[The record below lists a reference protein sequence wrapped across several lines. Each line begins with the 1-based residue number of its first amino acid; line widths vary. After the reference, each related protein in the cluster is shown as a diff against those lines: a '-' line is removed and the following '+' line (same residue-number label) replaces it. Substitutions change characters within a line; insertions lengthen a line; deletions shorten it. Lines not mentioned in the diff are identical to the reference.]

1 MAPSAD
7 DDPADADASSSV
19 ASVAAALHAVLL
31 AAAREVVGPVAATTV
46 LSRPAA
52 RVDAT
57 QAASS
62 LAPQTDAADFK
73 SRAATVLFKALAA
86 TAGRES
92 DAEEEK
98 DRAAPRGE
106 CRAFIA
112 ESDDGTAAGLTLW
125 LTTPMG
131 VRKRRAYADARALA
145 DALVEAMEPRALASR
160 VADVRVTPGGELR
173 FTTVARLV
181 AARREGLLACRV
193 CAWLCAGDRG
203 LREHTQVRHARTY
216 EDALSA
222 VADNRNALVASAAS
236 ATTTTHAAAAAAAD
250 DDDDAEPSSWR
261 DKRAAASK
269 AMTHPGLLA
278 CARGDLREVARLVNE
293 DGWDPKSDVEGVGV
307 DARGSCALHWAAGEG
322 HVDIVRY
329 LVDVVGEDPRRAQT
343 KRDRRGA
350 MHWAARNGR
359 VDVMRWLTNAA
370 RVDADAPTT
379 DGTTPF
385 MLATWKGGSIA
396 MRWLVDD
403 AGVDPT
409 ALNVFG
415 CNAAQ
420 WAAMNG
426 DVEALELLAELGV
439 DVGVLNRNGHSALH
453 KAATKGRRGA
463 CEWLIDVA
471 GLGLKHMRADAD
483 GNTPAEMARLEGY
496 AELASWLSARRTE
509 LAAAAG
515 D

>member
-307 DARGSCALHWAAGEG
+307 DARGS
-322 HVDIVRY
+322 
-329 LVDVVGEDPRRAQT
+329 
-343 KRDRRGA
+343 
-350 MHWAARNGR
+350 
-359 VDVMRWLTNAA
+359 
-370 RVDADAPTT
+370 
-379 DGTTPF
+379 
-385 MLATWKGGSIA
+385 
-396 MRWLVDD
+396 
-403 AGVDPT
+403 
-409 ALNVFG
+409 
-415 CNAAQ
+415 
-420 WAAMNG
+420 
-426 DVEALELLAELGV
+426 
-439 DVGVLNRNGHSALH
+439 
-453 KAATKGRRGA
+453 
-463 CEWLIDVA
+463 
-471 GLGLKHMRADAD
+471 
-483 GNTPAEMARLEGY
+483 
-496 AELASWLSARRTE
+496 
-509 LAAAAG
+509 
-515 D
+515 